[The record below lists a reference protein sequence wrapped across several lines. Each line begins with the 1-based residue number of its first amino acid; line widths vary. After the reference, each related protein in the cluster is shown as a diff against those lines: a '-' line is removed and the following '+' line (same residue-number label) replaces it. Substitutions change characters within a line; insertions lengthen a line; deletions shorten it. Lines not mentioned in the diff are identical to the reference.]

1 MKGGYVNVDCTG
13 VELTTETA
21 QTVAGIF
28 ERVVSA
34 FKANKPIY
42 AYNCTWEGDLMTP
55 VAIMVTP
62 RSSGNYIAT
71 ASTLQLEIAPDNT
84 VTVINM
90 LASTRTTKTTS
101 TK

>member
-1 MKGGYVNVDCTG
+1 MKGGYLNIDCTG

-21 QTVAGIF
+21 QIVAGIYD
-28 ERVVSA
+28 RIVSA
-34 FKANKPIY
+34 VKANKPIF
-42 AYNCTWEGDLMTP
+42 AYNCAWENDIMTP
-55 VAIMVTP
+55 IAIMVTP

-90 LASTRTTKTTS
+90 LAGNAKS
-101 TK
+101 TKKN

>member
-1 MKGGYVNVDCTG
+1 MKGGYLNIDCTG
-13 VELTTETA
+13 VELTTETV
-21 QTVAGIF
+21 QTVAGIYD
-28 ERVVSA
+28 RIVSA
-34 FKANKPIY
+34 VKANKPIF
-42 AYNCTWEGDLMTP
+42 AYNCTWENDIMTP
-55 VAIMVTP
+55 IAIMVTP

-90 LASTRTTKTTS
+90 LANTRTAKTS